1 MVEHVRYI
9 LANER
14 VHDDTAFN
22 NVYKKML
29 VMAKIASLPSIEPPR
44 RCGLQTQRNN
54 VDSDSSQQYFKRAV
68 FLPFLDS
75 LNQQLEMRF
84 NSLSIQAVRALAL
97 LPLNTDSLHADCD
110 TIDNIFDHYKVD
122 LPSPNTFKQEIMLWR
137 QTWANEAKP
146 ALPLTISSALCHANT
161 CDLMFPN
168 VTTILKLLLLTPV
181 TSSGVERANSSLRRI
196 KDCFRSTMGEDRFNS
211 LILLY
216 VHKDI
221 ELNNDQIIDNFARKH
236 PRRMLFLNP
245 LGDRS

>member
-1 MVEHVRYI
+1 
-9 LANER
+9 
-14 VHDDTAFN
+14 
-22 NVYKKML
+22 
-29 VMAKIASLPSIEPPR
+29 
-44 RCGLQTQRNN
+44 
-54 VDSDSSQQYFKRAV
+54 
-68 FLPFLDS
+68 
-75 LNQQLEMRF
+75 MRF

-97 LPLNTDSLHADCD
+97 LPLNTDSLHADI
-110 TIDNIFDHYKVD
+110 IDNIFDHYKVD
-122 LPSPNTFKQEIMLWR
+122 LPSPNTFKQEIILWR

-146 ALPLTISSALCHANT
+146 ALPSTIPSTLCHANT

-221 ELNNDQIIDNFARKH
+221 ELNIDKIIDNFARKH
-236 PRRMLFLNP
+236 QRRMLFLNP
-245 LGDRS
+245 HGDLTE